1 MAKKLNTTVHLTD
14 DKGRAHVFGPND
26 ELPGWA
32 EKHLAESWGDDRDD
46 LWEAAASPEELSVK
60 EALETHGTPPPDRG
74 PLDSENPSERDQQ
87 AIDLGNEVKD
97 AEAAKAVEAQQ
108 DAEAVQAAEDDGDA
122 KRRGRK

>member
-14 DKGRAHVFGPND
+14 DKGHAHVFGPKD

-32 EKHLAESWGDDRDD
+32 EKQLADSWGEDRDD
-46 LWEAAASPEELSVK
+46 LWEGAASPEELSVK

-87 AIDLGNEVKD
+87 AIELGQEVKD
-97 AEAAKAVEAQQ
+97 AEAAKAAP
-108 DAEAVQAAEDDGDA
+108 AEDDGDA
-122 KRRGRK
+122 KRRGRKQ